1 MLDNKWGLGNFLFSN
16 SGRTSFE
23 LPSIIPQNRFYVKWF
38 LYWIDKSQK
47 YFYYLVMKNR
57 NEKLRQICDGKDI
70 RLFAS
75 RQSAPKT
82 VTFVE
87 TYRNCGHKS
96 CIACK
101 SGDRPHGPY
110 WNLNYTDDRGKLRS
124 MYVGK
129 KLPDFLPSHHK
140 VTFADVQRYWR
151 LTEEYR
157 EANLRHRAEVHRLK
171 MQIETLFEE
180 LRISKRHGRK
190 SAGSPEKIFRELV
203 NKYHPDRHRGK
214 LFPAEDVM
222 KDINRL
228 WQKAK

>member
-1 MLDNKWGLGNFLFSN
+1 
-16 SGRTSFE
+16 
-23 LPSIIPQNRFYVKWF
+23 
-38 LYWIDKSQK
+38 
-47 YFYYLVMKNR
+47 MKNQ
-57 NEKLRQICDGKDI
+57 NERLRQICDGKDI

-75 RQSAPKT
+75 RQSAAKS

-87 TYRNCGHKS
+87 TYRNCGRKS
-96 CIACK
+96 CVACK
-101 SGDRPHGPY
+101 DGDKRPHGPY

-124 MYVGK
+124 LYVGK
-129 KLPDFLPSHHK
+129 KLPDFLPSHHR
-140 VTFADVQRYWR
+140 VTFADVQRFSK

-171 MQIETLFEE
+171 AQIETLFEE
-180 LRISKRHGRK
+180 LRISKRHVRK
-190 SAGSPEKIFRELV
+190 PAAGSPEKIFRELV

-214 LFPAEDVM
+214 TFTAEDVM